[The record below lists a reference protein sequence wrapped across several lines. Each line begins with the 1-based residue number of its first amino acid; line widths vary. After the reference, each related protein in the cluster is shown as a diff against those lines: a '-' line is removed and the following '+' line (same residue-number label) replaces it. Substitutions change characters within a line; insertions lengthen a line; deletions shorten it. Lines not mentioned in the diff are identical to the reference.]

1 MEQNLTFADLGLSE
15 EILQALE
22 KKGYG
27 YPTRI
32 QAEAIPEFMQWKDV
46 IAKAPTGT
54 GKTFAF
60 GIPMIEHIDASCPD
74 VQGLILAPTRELAI
88 QIGDELRGL
97 LTFYQGIRVAV
108 LYGGA
113 GLGGQV
119 QQLEKHPQIVVATPG
134 RLMDHY
140 NRKNIRLDKIQ
151 TVVLDEA
158 DRMLDMGFFKDVTR
172 IIDKVKNRRNLGLF
186 SATIS
191 QEVMTVSWMYQRD
204 EVEITVEPKQEDRP
218 DIDQYS
224 LTVTPLEK
232 AETTL
237 RLIQSQNFERVMIFC
252 NTKHM
257 CQRLS
262 DELQRAGLDCECI
275 HGDIRQSQREKTM
288 QRYREGKLAVLVA
301 TDVASRG
308 IDVDDVDCVINY
320 DIPEENEYYV
330 HRIGRTGRAKKKG
343 VAWSLVGNFPE
354 KAKLDEIAK
363 FSQYTIRPMVLAADG
378 SLSEEEIKPVVP
390 VSKRRRLR

>member
-1 MEQNLTFADLGLSE
+1 MENITFADLGLSDAM
-15 EILQALE
+15 LKALD

-27 YPTRI
+27 WPTTI
-32 QAEAIPEFMQWKDV
+32 QAEAIPHFMQWKDV

-60 GIPMIEHIDASCPD
+60 GIPMIEHIDPD
-74 VQGLILAPTRELAI
+74 SPEVQGLILAPTRELAI

-97 LTFYQGIRVAV
+97 LTYFNGIRVAV

-113 GLGGQV
+113 GIGGQIK
-119 QQLEKHPQIVVATPG
+119 QLEKKPQIVVATPG

-140 NRKNIRLDKIQ
+140 NRKTIRLDKIQ

-172 IIDKVKNRRNLGLF
+172 IIEKVKNRKNLGLF

-204 EVEITVEPKQEDRP
+204 EVEITVEPRQEDRP

-224 LTVTPLEK
+224 LTCTPLEK
-232 AETTL
+232 AELTL
-237 RLIQSQNFERVMIFC
+237 RLIRSQGFERVMIFC

-262 DELQRAGLDCECI
+262 DEMRRAGLDADCI
-275 HGDIRQSQREKTM
+275 HGDIKQSQREKTM
-288 QRYREGKLAVLVA
+288 QRYRDGKLQVLIA

-330 HRIGRTGRAKKKG
+330 HRIGRTGRAKRKG
-343 VAWSLVGNFPE
+343 SAYSIIGNFPE

-363 FSQYTIRPMVLAADG
+363 FSHYTIRPMVLGADG
-378 SLSEEEIKPVVP
+378 VLTEETVKAPTP
-390 VSKRRRLR
+390 PRRRFR

>member
-1 MEQNLTFADLGLSE
+1 MDDAHIRFSDLGLSPAM
-15 EILQALE
+15 LKALE
-22 KKGYG
+22 NKGYG
-27 YPTRI
+27 YPTSVQR
-32 QAEAIPEFMQWKDV
+32 EAIPPLLAWKDV

-60 GIPMIEHIDASCPD
+60 GIPMIEHVDPASPE

-88 QIGDELRGL
+88 QIGGELRSL
-97 LTFYQGIRVAV
+97 LAYYTGIRVAV

-113 GLGGQV
+113 SMVTQTRALD
-119 QQLEKHPQIVVATPG
+119 KKPQIVVATPG

-140 NRKNIRLDKIQ
+140 NRKNISFRQVQ
-151 TVVLDEA
+151 TVILDEA

-172 IIDKVKNRRNLGLF
+172 IVEKVKNRRNLGLF

-204 EVEITVEPKQEDRP
+204 EVEITVEPKLDDRP
-218 DIDQYS
+218 DIDQYAV
-224 LTVTPLEK
+224 TTTPLAK

-237 RLIQSQNFERVMIFC
+237 RLIRTQGFGRVMIFC

-257 CQRLS
+257 CQRLC
-262 DELQRAGLDCECI
+262 DEFQRAGAEAECI
-275 HGDIRQSQREKTM
+275 HGDIKQSLRERTM
-288 QRYREGKLAVLVA
+288 QRFHQGKLPILIA

-320 DIPEENEYYV
+320 DIPEENEYYI
-330 HRIGRTGRAKKKG
+330 HRIGRTGRAKRKG
-343 VAWSLVGNFPE
+343 VAYSVVSNFPE

-363 FSQYTIRPMVLAADG
+363 YSNFTITFLRLEEDG
-378 SLSEEEIKPVVP
+378 ILTPEVIKAPVVR
-390 VSKRRRLR
+390 KRFR

>member
-1 MEQNLTFADLGLSE
+1 MEEIMFKDLGLSDE
-15 EILQALE
+15 MLKALE

-27 YPTRI
+27 YPTTI
-32 QAEAIPEFMQWKDV
+32 QKLAIPEFLQWKDV

-60 GIPMIEHIDASCPD
+60 GIPMVEHIDPECEAI
-74 VQGLILAPTRELAI
+74 QGLILAPTRELAI
-88 QIGDELRGL
+88 QIGDELRSL
-97 LTFYQGIRVAV
+97 LTYYKGIRVAV

-113 GLGGQV
+113 GIVGQAK
-119 QQLEKHPQIVVATPG
+119 QLEKKPQIVVATPG

-140 NRKNIRLDKIQ
+140 NRKNLRFDKIQ

-172 IIDKVKNRRNLGLF
+172 IIEKVKNRKNLGLF

-204 EVEITVEPKQEDRP
+204 EVEITVEPKKEDRP
-218 DIDQYS
+218 DIAQYS
-224 LTVTPLEK
+224 LTVSPLQK
-232 AETTL
+232 AETAL
-237 RLIQSQNFERVMIFC
+237 RLIRSQGFERVMIFC

-257 CQRLS
+257 CQRLC
-262 DELQRAGLDCECI
+262 DDFQRAGADCDCI

-288 QRYREGKLAVLVA
+288 QRYRDSKLSILIA

-308 IDVDDVDCVINY
+308 IDVDDVECVINF
-320 DIPEENEYYV
+320 DIPAENEYYV
-330 HRIGRTGRAKKKG
+330 HRIGRTGRAKRKG
-343 VAWSLVGNFPE
+343 VAYSIIGNFPE

-363 FSQYTIRPMVLAADG
+363 YSNYTIKPMLLGEDGNLTEEVVKPAAP
-378 SLSEEEIKPVVP
+378 IK
-390 VSKRRRLR
+390 KRYR

>member
-1 MEQNLTFADLGLSE
+1 MMERKEITFQELGLSE
-15 EILQALE
+15 AMLKALE

-27 YPTRI
+27 YPTTI
-32 QAEAIPEFMQWKDV
+32 QAEAIPPFMAWKDV

-60 GIPMIEHIDASCPD
+60 GIPMIEHIDADSD
-74 VQGLILAPTRELAI
+74 AVQGLILAPTRELAI

-97 LTFYQGIRVAV
+97 LTYYNGIRVAV

-113 GLGGQV
+113 GIGAQV
-119 QQLEKHPQIVVATPG
+119 KQLERKPQIVVATPG

-140 NRKNIRLDKIQ
+140 NRKTIRLDKIQ

-172 IIDKVKNRRNLGLF
+172 IIDKVKNRKNLGLF

-204 EVEITVEPKQEDRP
+204 EVEITVEPRQEDRP

-224 LTVTPLEK
+224 LSCTPLAK

-237 RLIQSQNFERVMIFC
+237 RLIQTQGYERVMIFC

-262 DELQRAGLDCECI
+262 DELQRAGLDCDCI

-288 QRYREGKLAVLVA
+288 QRYRDGKLPILIA

-308 IDVDDVDCVINY
+308 IDVEDVDCVINY

-330 HRIGRTGRAKKKG
+330 HRIGRTGRARRKG
-343 VAWSLVGNFPE
+343 VAWSLISNFPE
-354 KAKLDEIAK
+354 QARLDDICK
-363 FSQYTIRPMVLAADG
+363 YCQFTVKPMVLDENG
-378 SLSEEEIKPVVP
+378 NLSEEEVKAPVKP
-390 VSKRRRLR
+390 RRRLR

>member
-1 MEQNLTFADLGLSE
+1 MDTEMISFRDLQLSPE
-15 EILQALE
+15 MLNALE

-27 YPTRI
+27 YPTTI
-32 QAEAIPEFMQWKDV
+32 QALAIPHFMQWKDV

-60 GIPMIEHIDASCPD
+60 GIPMIEHVDAAND
-74 VQGLILAPTRELAI
+74 AVQGLILAPTRELAI

-97 LTFYQGIRVAV
+97 LQSFEGIRVAV

-113 GLGGQV
+113 SIGPQIK
-119 QQLEKHPQIVVATPG
+119 QLERKPQIVVATPG

-140 NRKNIRLDKIQ
+140 NRKTIRLDKIQ

-172 IIDKVKNRRNLGLF
+172 IIEKVKNRKNLGLF

-204 EVEITVEPKQEDRP
+204 EVEITVEPKKEDRP
-218 DIDQYS
+218 DIDQFC
-224 LTVTPLEK
+224 LTVSPLQK

-237 RLIQSQNFERVMIFC
+237 RLIRSQGYGRVMIFC

-257 CQRLS
+257 CQRLC
-262 DELQRAGLDCECI
+262 DDFQRAGLPCDCI
-275 HGDIRQSQREKTM
+275 HGDIKQSLREKAM
-288 QRYREGKLAVLVA
+288 QKYRDGKLPVLIA

-308 IDVDDVDCVINY
+308 IDVDDVDCVINF
-320 DIPEENEYYV
+320 DVPEENEYYV
-330 HRIGRTGRAKKKG
+330 HRIGRTGRAKRKG
-343 VAWSLVGNFPE
+343 VAWSIIGNFPE

-363 FSQYTIRPMVLAADG
+363 FSNYKIKAMVLGDDG
-378 SLSEEEIKPVVP
+378 TLSEEEVKPATP
-390 VSKRRRLR
+390 PKRRFK